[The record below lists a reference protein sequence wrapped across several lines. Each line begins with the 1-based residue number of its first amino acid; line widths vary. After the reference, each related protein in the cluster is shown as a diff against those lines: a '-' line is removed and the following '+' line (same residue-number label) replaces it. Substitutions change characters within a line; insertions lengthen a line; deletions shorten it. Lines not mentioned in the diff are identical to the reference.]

1 MTSILTADLCF
12 ECNKDN
18 GINSGTHC
26 KFCYKPM
33 YKNKWN
39 VDMKL
44 NIPLVLS
51 TKVSNDNFKDFII
64 KDEYSNKNNIYTYR
78 FIFNNL
84 DIDFENEKIVFRV
97 KDLSKPLII
106 KFESI
111 NKYDLNYSESGVLSV
126 LSIILYNGSVIG
138 IGYNSYNEQIYKILN
153 KLVNK

>member
-26 KFCYKPM
+26 KFCYEPM
-33 YKNKWN
+33 YKNKWK

-51 TKVSNDNFKDFII
+51 TKVLNTNFKDFII

-78 FIFNNL
+78 FTFNNL
-84 DIDFENEKIVFRV
+84 DVDFENEKLVFRV
-97 KDLSKPLII
+97 KDLVKPLII

-111 NKYDLNYSESGVLSV
+111 RKYDLTYSDTGLLSV
-126 LSIILYNGSVIG
+126 MSIILYNDSVVG
-138 IGYNSYNEQIYKILN
+138 IGYNAYNQKIYKILN
-153 KLVNK
+153 KLINK